1 VRHAAAVAD
10 LEEAGEREG
19 PVLPVGGISP
29 AGVGIGPVWR
39 AVKTPSMIAVSPSV
53 NERTISKR
61 MSEKAVAKTWFWAWN
76 SL

>member
-1 VRHAAAVAD
+1 VAS
-10 LEEAGEREG
+10 GED
-19 PVLPVGGISP
+19 
-29 AGVGIGPVWR
+29 
-39 AVKTPSMIAVSPSV
+39 PSVIAVSPSV